1 MAKGRKS
8 GPSRLDKRRE
18 AEAYEKKQE
27 EEEREDEEEDE
38 EADESDA
45 DAEGEDDE
53 EKPKKKPKKP
63 AVKKPPAK
71 KPATKRSRT
80 AKEVRLRAVWIV
92 FDNASKPVEE
102 FPYNQKAEAE
112 AFLAKKL
119 EEKKGT
125 FYLNQVKKE
134 IKEEK

>member
-8 GPSRLDKRRE
+8 GPSRMDKRRE

-27 EEEREDEEEDE
+27 EVEREDEEEE
-38 EADESDA
+38 EEESDESDA
-45 DAEGEDDE
+45 EAEDGDE
-53 EKPKKKPKKP
+53 EKPKKKAKKPVAKKP
-63 AVKKPPAK
+63 AAK
-71 KPATKRSRT
+71 KPATKRSRA

-92 FDNASKPVEE
+92 YDNASKVVEE

-125 FYLNQVKKE
+125 FYLNRVKKE